1 MASRINH
8 MASGH
13 IQGIALSISR
23 VSGSTWMK
31 SVFTSRPQ
39 FHGDGLSA
47 AHGPTRVVIHMI
59 YIYIY
64 IYIYTYVYIY
74 IYICIYIYIHMC
86 IYMYIYI
93 YTCMYIY
100 MCVYVYVNVNVDVII
115 SYVKLCYIYTY
126 MDISVC
132 TIYEI
137 YSWYSTKLYTCIHNY
152 RSTYIYTHL
161 LNHPFWVGNMFDPYP
176 YGSYWLI

>member
-74 IYICIYIYIHMC
+74 V
-86 IYMYIYI
+86 YI

-100 MCVYVYVNVNVDVII
+100 IYIYICVYVYVNVNVDVII

-137 YSWYSTKLYTCIHNY
+137 YS
-152 RSTYIYTHL
+152 
-161 LNHPFWVGNMFDPYP
+161 
-176 YGSYWLI
+176 